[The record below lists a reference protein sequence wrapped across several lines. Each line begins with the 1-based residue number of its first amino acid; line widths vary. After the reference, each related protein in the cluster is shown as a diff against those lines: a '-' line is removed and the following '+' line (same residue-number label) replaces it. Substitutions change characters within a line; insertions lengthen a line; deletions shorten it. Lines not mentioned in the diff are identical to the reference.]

1 MPNTSDGFSTP
12 YVTVCKPVSVNISL
26 PIASSILI
34 TAVRACSGVKNA
46 FFAAAYLSIVP
57 KKSKWSREKLV
68 NAATS
73 YIIPSTL
80 RSASACADTSI
91 TTYSTPAATM
101 SASVL
106 CRSMGSGVVSVGSRL
121 TPANSTAFVPIS
133 PQVRPAASIMLFMIY
148 VVVVLP
154 FVPVMPIGFSRFA
167 GYP

>member
-91 TTYSTPAATM
+91 TM